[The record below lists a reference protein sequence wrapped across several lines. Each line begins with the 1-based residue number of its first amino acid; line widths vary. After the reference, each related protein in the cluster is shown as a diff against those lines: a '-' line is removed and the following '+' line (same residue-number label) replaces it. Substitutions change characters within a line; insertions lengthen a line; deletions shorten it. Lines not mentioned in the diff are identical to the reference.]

1 MRRAGALV
9 LAVLLCGSAGAWV
22 DSFDVRSVYEQ
33 QLVSHQRLRFT
44 VDTGGALFPYSG
56 QVGWRLLFSRYEIGA
71 SDPQYEYAVWALPAQ
86 AADLSQEI
94 WIVRPE
100 GLTGEWHYRIDAVD
114 ESRAPLATSGEIV
127 YTFGQEATV
136 YTDTIPYAASSP
148 YWSTSIAITNTS
160 DEATTVRLEV
170 YDDTGD
176 PYPILDGRNAMEVQ
190 IPPRGVYTSYLARIV
205 GLRPYTGSIRLTAP
219 VRCRWLAIAADGQG
233 TSYNYSGRLEK

>member
-9 LAVLLCGSAGAWV
+9 LAVLLCGSAGAYV
-22 DSFDVRSVYEQ
+22 DSFTVRSVYEQ

-94 WIVRPE
+94 WIVRPD

-114 ESRAPLATSGEIV
+114 AYRAPLATSGEIV
-127 YTFGQEATV
+127 YTFGQEEAV
-136 YTDTIPYAASSP
+136 YTDTIPYVSSSP
-148 YWSTSIAITNTS
+148 YWTTAIAVTNTA
-160 DEATTVRLEV
+160 DAPVTVRLEV
-170 YDDTGD
+170 YDPTGD
-176 PYPILDGRNAMEVQ
+176 PYPVRDGGNVFEVRL
-190 IPPRGVYTSYLARIV
+190 PARGVYTSYLSQIV
-205 GLRPYTGSIRLTAP
+205 GLATYSGTIRLTAP
-219 VRCRWLAIAADGQG
+219 ARCRWLAISSDGQG
-233 TSYNYSGRLEK
+233 TTHSYSGRLEK

>member
-1 MRRAGALV
+1 MRRAAVLV

-22 DSFDVRSVYEQ
+22 DSFAVRSVYEQ

-44 VDTGGALFPYSG
+44 VDTGAALFPYAG

-114 ESRAPLATSGEIV
+114 ACRAPLATSGELT
-127 YTFGQEATV
+127 YEFTAGEAAM
-136 YTDTIPYAASSP
+136 YQDTIPYAASSAQ
-148 YWSTSIAITNTS
+148 WAMSIAVTNTS
-160 DEATTVRLEV
+160 DVPVTVRLEV

-176 PYPILDGRNAMEVQ
+176 PYPIQDGGNALDVDL
-190 IPPRGVYTSYLARIV
+190 PPRGVYTSYLARIV
-205 GLRPYTGSIRLTAP
+205 GLRAYSGTIRLTAP
-219 VRCRWLAIAADGQG
+219 VRCRWLAIAADGHG
-233 TSYNYSGRLEK
+233 TTHTYSGRLE